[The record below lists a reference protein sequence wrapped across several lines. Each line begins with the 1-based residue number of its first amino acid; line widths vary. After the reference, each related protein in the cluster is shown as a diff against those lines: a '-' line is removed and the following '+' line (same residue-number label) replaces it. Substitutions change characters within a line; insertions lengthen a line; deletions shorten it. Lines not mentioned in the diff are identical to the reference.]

1 MMAVKD
7 VKVAFLGT
15 GLIGS
20 GIAERLLEVG
30 YPVAVYNR
38 TRSKA
43 ERLEPLG
50 AVVADSPLDAV
61 KDCDVVVMMLTDFT
75 AIETVL
81 LADDVLA
88 VLDGKMVFQMGTIS
102 PEESRTCERRL
113 AEEGA
118 SYLEGP
124 VLGNPGHARKGEL
137 MIMVGGDET
146 RFETWKPFL
155 SSMGTRLEY
164 CGGTGTG
171 AASKLALNLLIG
183 SLITSFAVSIGI
195 VKGENLSLE
204 QFMGILRE
212 SALYAQ
218 TYDKKLERFLER
230 DFSKPNFPV
239 RHLLKD
245 MRLAREEAE
254 YLGIDGAGLR
264 GIESLLQS
272 AIDQGWGDV
281 DYSGVYNAIVPED

>member
-1 MMAVKD
+1 MTAVKD

-20 GIAERLLEVG
+20 GIAQRLLEVG
-30 YPVAVYNR
+30 YPVTVYNR

-43 ERLEPLG
+43 EQLEPMG

-61 KDCDVVVMMLTDFT
+61 RDCDVVVMMLTDFA
-75 AIETVL
+75 AIEKVL
-81 LADDVLA
+81 LAEEVLA
-88 VLDGKMVFQMGTIS
+88 VLSGKMVFQMGTIA
-102 PEESRTCERRL
+102 PEESRACERRL
-113 AEEGA
+113 AEAGV

-146 RFETWKPFL
+146 LFETWEPFL
-155 SSMGTRLEY
+155 GSMGTRLEY
-164 CGGTGTG
+164 FGGTGTG

-183 SLITSFAVSIGI
+183 SLITSFAVAIGI
-195 VKGENLSLE
+195 VKGEDLSLE

-212 SALYAQ
+212 SALYAP
-218 TYDKKLERFLER
+218 TFDKKLERFLER
-230 DFSKPNFPV
+230 DFSNPNFPV